1 MVKISLIQDLLNKRG
16 SVRQNKETRQTL
28 PSGAVRLP
36 IRWKITLPYMILA
49 MVIAFGAVQVISNVV
64 FDTVDERFA
73 SQLIEAG
80 KLASGGMVNEESRL
94 LEGLRLMANSQGVS
108 QIIQEQNAEKLREF
122 LFPIVVNNDLE
133 MVEILEP
140 NGNLLLSI
148 RRNKGGQLL
157 DYQFTKS
164 GDDSFSRA
172 AFVKNVLQSVQ
183 DGRGDKFAGTI
194 QVGKESVFYI
204 SGPII
209 DDSDHLI
216 GVILVGSRVNTLALR
231 LREKTL
237 TQISFYDKTGAT
249 ISSTFSEPSDLDS
262 DIVSSILESQDAQSP
277 RRDLQNKRDIT
288 TSEMDYAEILGPWEV
303 RSKAPDLGLIGTG
316 LVKSFFVKTTQTTR
330 VQISILA
337 GAILLLILMVGVNL
351 ATLITRPLIK
361 LVQASREVTHGNL
374 DVHVSSHTRD
384 EIDVLTQSFNQMV
397 DSLLKSKRDLEAAY
411 DSTLEGWSKALEYR
425 DKETKG
431 HSDRV
436 TSLTMALAKELN
448 FDPTQLIHIRRGALL
463 HDIGKMGIPDS
474 ILLKEGPLTP
484 EERVYMQ
491 RHSQYGFDLLHPI
504 EYLRPAI
511 SIPYGHHE
519 KWDGTGY
526 PNGLKGEEIPL
537 EARLFALIDV
547 WDALTSDRPYRKAMS
562 ATDALNIIQKDSGTH
577 FDPRLVELFIKHV
590 NPEINS
596 GGV

>member
-1 MVKISLIQDLLNKRG
+1 MIKISLIQDLLNKKG
-16 SVRQNKETRQTL
+16 SVRQNNETRHTL
-28 PSGAVRLP
+28 PSGAVRVP

-49 MVIAFGAVQVISNVV
+49 MVIAFGAVQVITNVV

-80 KLASGGMVNEESRL
+80 KLSSGGMVNEESRL
-94 LEGLRLMANSQGVS
+94 LEGLRLMAYSQGII
-108 QIIQEQNAEKLREF
+108 QIIQEQNAEKLREL

-133 MVEILEP
+133 MVEILDT
-140 NGNLLLSI
+140 NGYLFLSM
-148 RRNKGGQLL
+148 RRSKGSQFLEYQFAKGG
-157 DYQFTKS
+157 DN
-164 GDDSFSRA
+164 SFSGA
-172 AFVKNVLQSVQ
+172 PFIQNVLQSVQ
-183 DGRGDKFAGTI
+183 DERGDKFAGMI
-194 QVGKESVFYI
+194 QVGKESVFYV

-209 DDSDHLI
+209 DNSDHLI
-216 GVILVGSRVNTLALR
+216 GVILVGSRVNTLALK

-237 TQISFYDKTGAT
+237 TQISFYDKTGKT
-249 ISSTFSEPSDLDS
+249 ISSTFSEPSDLSS
-262 DIVSSILESQDAQSP
+262 DLVSSILESQDTQSP
-277 RRDLQNKRDIT
+277 RRDLQLKRDIT

-303 RSKAPDLGLIGTG
+303 RSKAPDLGLIGSG

-330 VQISILA
+330 FQISILA

-351 ATLITRPLIK
+351 ATLITRPLLK
-361 LVQASREVTHGNL
+361 LVQASKEVTHGNL
-374 DVHVSSHTRD
+374 EVHVSSHTRD

-397 DSLLKSKRDLEAAY
+397 ASLLQSKRDLESAY

-436 TSLTMALAKELN
+436 TSLTMALAKELD

-562 ATDALNIIQKDSGTH
+562 VTDALKIIQKDSGTH
-577 FDPRLVELFIKHV
+577 FDPRLVEIFIKYM
-590 NPEINS
+590 NS
-596 GGV
+596 EPNQKGV